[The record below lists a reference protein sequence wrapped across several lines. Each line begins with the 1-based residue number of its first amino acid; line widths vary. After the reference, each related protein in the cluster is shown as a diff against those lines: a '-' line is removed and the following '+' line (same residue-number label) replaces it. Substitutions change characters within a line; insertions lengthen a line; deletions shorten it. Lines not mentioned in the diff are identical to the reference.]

1 MSRRLFRRFVELLYH
16 LRTEA
21 GTPTGHALSVA
32 VGVLI
37 GCYPVYGLH
46 LAISVI
52 VGRILRL
59 NRIEIYLATN
69 VNNPITA
76 PLLIFAEVQIGSLV
90 LHGHFRELSMEAVR
104 ELSLLTFLWELAVG
118 ATVLGAVLGCV
129 LGVVT
134 YRVCR
139 ASFGDEFRNRL
150 VEECALE
157 FLPAGFLHWESVR
170 AILRADSAYLEI
182 LRRGLLPKSGTLI
195 DAGCGKGVFMT
206 LVATYH
212 RMDTEKLRP
221 IAWSPPPRGLT
232 LVGYDR
238 RPRRTRV
245 ARLVLGN
252 RARVEEQDV
261 TRTVLPQCDG
271 IVLIDILRQFTAGER
286 RTFLNGA
293 ADALVAGGRLIIRDR
308 GDPEQLSTEIR
319 QCGLIPGKP
328 EVVRVFVLRRFLL
341 VAEKARF

>member
-1 MSRRLFRRFVELLYH
+1 LYH

-32 VGVLI
+32 VGILI
-37 GCYPVYGLH
+37 EV
-46 LAISVI
+46 
-52 VGRILRL
+52 
-59 NRIEIYLATN
+59 YLATN

-76 PLLIFAEVQIGSLV
+76 PFLIFAEVQIGSLA
-90 LHGHFRELSMEAVR
+90 LHGHFRELSVEAVR
-104 ELSLLTFLWELAVG
+104 EFSLLMFLWELAVG
-118 ATVLGAVLGCV
+118 ATVLGAILGCA

-139 ASFGDEFRNRL
+139 AISVDEFRTRL

-157 FLPAGFLHWESVR
+157 FLPAGFLHWESAR
-170 AILRADSAYLEI
+170 TRLRADSAYLEI
-182 LRRGLLPKSGTLI
+182 LRRGLLPESGTLV
-195 DAGCGKGVFMT
+195 DAGCGRGVFMT
-206 LVATYH
+206 LVATYD
-212 RMDTEKLRP
+212 RLDAETLRP

-245 ARLVLGN
+245 ARLVLGD

-261 TRTVLPQCDG
+261 TRTVLPHCSG
-271 IVLIDILRQFTAGER
+271 IVLIDVLRQFTADER

-293 ADALVAGGRLIIRDR
+293 ADALVEGGRMIIRDR

-328 EVVRVFVLRRFLL
+328 EAVRVFVLRRFLS
-341 VAEKARF
+341 VAEKPRS